1 MELEKKDLERKK
13 KELIEV
19 VRKTYNKISED
30 TILNLV
36 ESFQRSMIK
45 CIENNEDRVP

>member
-1 MELEKKDLERKK
+1 MKRRIWKEKKN
-13 KELIEV
+13 ELIEV